1 MNKILTLVSCF
12 ALAAVSWATEKETVK
27 SKITDVTVYTQGAQV
42 FRTANYTVK
51 PGVTEIII
59 DHVCSS
65 LDPKSLQVKATGNLI
80 ILDSKYTLFYPKPE
94 EIPLDQI
101 SVKSQK
107 EIKIWEDSLRLL
119 DYELQDL
126 QDEINVLN
134 ATKQILINNGA
145 MKGQGK
151 VNDSIQLLKQA
162 IDYYTVKMNDL
173 NKQLS
178 KLNRRK
184 YTKDERR
191 KVIAQKIQDLRN
203 HHNSGKTPVQTG
215 PIHRIVVT
223 VNSKEVVTGKLN
235 FSYIVSG
242 AGWVPLYDIRSDINT
257 GKVNLNYK
265 ANVFQNTGTDW
276 EDVKLTISTNN
287 PYQNKTRPT
296 LSPWY
301 LDYQVYR
308 QQNMYSGAPQVTG
321 TLNEISVRNEKRSL
335 ANDDKEKGFYSVDQD
350 ARTAA
355 DFTTMVSQM
364 ISAEFRIDLP
374 YSIKSNNEQYMVL
387 ISNTDLEAS
396 YKYYTVPKLDAS
408 VFLVA
413 QISKL
418 DQLQLVPAKANIFF
432 DGTYMGETFIN
443 PNSMD
448 DTLYLSLGKDP
459 NLVVKRTLV
468 QKDSRERIVS
478 NQKEKT
484 NSFTIEL
491 KNNKSINAT
500 VVIQDQIPVTQ
511 NADIIIEA
519 EDTGKSK
526 YNATTGL
533 MEWEVTLKPKES
545 KTVGFKYK
553 IKYNKDQKLNF

>member
-27 SKITDVTVYTQGAQV
+27 SKITEVTVYTQGAQV

-65 LDPKSLQVKATGNLI
+65 LDPKSLQVKATGNLV

-94 EIPLDQI
+94 EIPSDQI

-107 EIKIWEDSLRLL
+107 EIKIWEDSLRFL

-162 IDYYTVKMNDL
+162 IDYYTIKMNDL

-203 HHNSGKTPVQTG
+203 HHNSGKTPVQSG

-223 VNSKEVVTGKLN
+223 VNSNEVVTGKLN

-265 ANVFQNTGTDW
+265 ANVFQKTGTDW
-276 EDVKLTISTNN
+276 ENVRLTISTNN

-301 LDYQVYR
+301 LDYQVYS
-308 QQNMYSGAPQVTG
+308 QQDMYSNAPQVTRS
-321 TLNEISVRNEKRSL
+321 LNEISVKNEKRSL
-335 ANDDKEKGFYSVDQD
+335 ANGKDQSFYSVDRD

-355 DFTTMVSQM
+355 DFTTMVNQM
-364 ISAEFRIDLP
+364 ISAEFRIDLA

-478 NQKEKT
+478 NQKEKS

-511 NADIIIEA
+511 NTDIIIEA

-526 YNATTGL
+526 YNPVTGL

>member
-27 SKITDVTVYTQGAQV
+27 SKITEVTVYTQGAQV

-65 LDPKSLQVKATGNLI
+65 LDPKSLQVKATGNLV

-94 EIPLDQI
+94 EIPSDQI

-162 IDYYTVKMNDL
+162 IDYYTIKMNDL

-203 HHNSGKTPVQTG
+203 HHNSGKTPVQSG

-223 VNSKEVVTGKLN
+223 VNSNEVVTGKLN

-265 ANVFQNTGTDW
+265 ANVFQKTGTDW
-276 EDVKLTISTNN
+276 ENVRLTISTNN

-308 QQNMYSGAPQVTG
+308 QQDMYSNAPQVTRS
-321 TLNEISVRNEKRSL
+321 LNEISVKNEKRSL
-335 ANDDKEKGFYSVDQD
+335 ANGKEQSFYSVDRD

-355 DFTTMVSQM
+355 DFTTMVNQM
-364 ISAEFRIDLP
+364 ISAEFRIDLA

-478 NQKEKT
+478 NQKEKS

-511 NADIIIEA
+511 NTDIIIEA

-526 YNATTGL
+526 YNPVTGL

>member
-27 SKITDVTVYTQGAQV
+27 SKITEVTVYTQGAQV

-65 LDPKSLQVKATGNLI
+65 LDPKSLQVKATGNLV

-94 EIPLDQI
+94 EIPSDQI

-162 IDYYTVKMNDL
+162 IDYYTIKMNDL

-184 YTKDERR
+184 YSKDERR

-203 HHNSGKTPVQTG
+203 HHNSGKTPVQSG

-223 VNSKEVVTGKLN
+223 VNSNEVVTGKLN

-265 ANVFQNTGTDW
+265 ANVFQKTGTDW
-276 EDVKLTISTNN
+276 ENVRLTISTNN

-308 QQNMYSGAPQVTG
+308 QQDMYSNAPQVTNS
-321 TLNEISVRNEKRSL
+321 LNEISVKNEKRSL
-335 ANDDKEKGFYSVDQD
+335 ANGKDKGFYSVDQD

-355 DFTTMVSQM
+355 DFTTMVNQM

-478 NQKEKT
+478 NQKEKS

-511 NADIIIEA
+511 NSDIIIEA

-526 YNATTGL
+526 YNAATGL

>member
-27 SKITDVTVYTQGAQV
+27 SKITEVTVYTQGAQV

-65 LDPKSLQVKATGNLI
+65 LDPKSLQVKATGNLV

-94 EIPLDQI
+94 EIPSDQI

-162 IDYYTVKMNDL
+162 IDYYTIKMNDL

-203 HHNSGKTPVQTG
+203 HHNSGKTPVQSG

-223 VNSKEVVTGKLN
+223 VNSNEVVTGKLN

-265 ANVFQNTGTDW
+265 ANVFQKTGTDW
-276 EDVKLTISTNN
+276 ENVRLTISTNN

-308 QQNMYSGAPQVTG
+308 QQDMYSNAPQVTRS
-321 TLNEISVRNEKRSL
+321 LNEISVKNEKRSL
-335 ANDDKEKGFYSVDQD
+335 ANGKDQSFYSVDRD

-355 DFTTMVSQM
+355 DFTTMVNQM
-364 ISAEFRIDLP
+364 ISAEFRIDLA

-478 NQKEKT
+478 NQKEKS

-511 NADIIIEA
+511 NSDIIIEA

-526 YNATTGL
+526 YNPVTGL